1 MKKIKKIIE
10 KFTNVSF
17 MNDKDR
23 NEWNKIYN
31 KLSYQSIDYIF
42 DLINY
47 RVAYLKS
54 CKSKNFSLIFY
65 FNRNPIAIVPII
77 IFNEKK
83 KNFNSLS
90 FLSPSFDK
98 EVSKKL
104 KIEIFSKYLEIIYE
118 IKKIFSFKLKFNISC
133 LNYDEYEFLSFLND
147 KNFKIIGMNKIFLIK
162 NKNSFEKIFSD
173 FRKSYKPL
181 INSNIKKYKPKI
193 MNYYNFDEKIW
204 SKFRKLHKKIAGK
217 VTRKSDTWN
226 HQKKALLNN
235 NAILIY
241 LETHNKFLG
250 FSFFYYTNDEAIY
263 ASAVFDQKS
272 NNQKIPVGHLIQY
285 EAINFFVKK
294 NIKNYK
300 IAHTYYNKKSSLKEL
315 NILKFKKGFTNSI
328 VNELILNN

>member
-10 KFTNVSF
+10 KFVNVSL
-17 MNDKDR
+17 MSDKER
-23 NEWNKIYN
+23 NEWSKIYS

-54 CKSKNFSLIFY
+54 YNSKNFSLIFY
-65 FNRNPIAIVPII
+65 FNGNPIAIVPII
-77 IFNEKK
+77 IFNKK
-83 KNFNSLS
+83 KNNFDSLGL
-90 FLSPSFDK
+90 LSPSFDK

-104 KIEIFSKYLEIIYE
+104 KFEIFSKYLEIIHE
-118 IKKIFSFKLKFNISC
+118 IKKNFSLKLKFNIGC
-133 LNYDEYEFLSFLND
+133 LNYDDYEFLSFLND

-162 NKNSFEKIFSD
+162 NKNFFEKIFSD

-181 INSNIKKYKPKI
+181 INLNIKKYEPKI
-193 MNYYNFDEKIW
+193 MNYNNFDEKIW

-235 NAILIY
+235 NAILVY
-241 LETHNKFLG
+241 LETQNKFLG

-263 ASAVFDQKS
+263 ASAVFDEKS
-272 NNQKIPVGHLIQY
+272 KNQKIPVGHLIQY
-285 EAINFFVKK
+285 EAIKFFIKK

-300 IAHTYYNKKSSLKEL
+300 IANAHYNKKSSLKEE
-315 NILKFKKGFTNSI
+315 NILKFKKGFANSI